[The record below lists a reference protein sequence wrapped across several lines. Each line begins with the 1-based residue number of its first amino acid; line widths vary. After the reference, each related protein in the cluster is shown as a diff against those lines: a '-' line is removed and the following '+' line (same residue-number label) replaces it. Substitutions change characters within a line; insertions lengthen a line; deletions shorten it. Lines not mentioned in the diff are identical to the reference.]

1 VSGGREAVVIDPVL
15 DYLER
20 ERPAILERL
29 FDLIRIPSVSTDP
42 DHAES
47 MARAKDL
54 LLERLRSMGLSNI
67 QALEAGGHPA
77 VYGEWSTGRG
87 GPTLLIYGHYDVQ
100 PPDPVDRWES
110 PPFEP
115 TIRDGRIYG
124 RGASDDKAP
133 LSIALESLAA
143 FLRVEGRLPLNVK
156 VLLEGEEEL
165 GSPTLGPLFRKWGG
179 LLGAD
184 ALLSADGAM
193 WRNDLVSVNVGSR
206 GNAGFEF
213 TVRTA
218 GKDLHSGRFGGA
230 VPNALHVMAELV
242 AALHTAD
249 GAVAVPGFYQGAR
262 EVDAEQ
268 RRWLAAIPF
277 DDAAFFAAIG
287 VAPHGEPGRST
298 LERLWMRP
306 CLDVNGMWGGYA
318 GPGGKT
324 VIPHEAHA
332 KLTLRIVSGQDPEAI
347 VGRVKDFLASR
358 CPEGVDLSFDADRG
372 SSAAYELAQD
382 LPLLRAVEWALT
394 EAHGS
399 APYRVRIGGTLPIS
413 DIARREL
420 HIDTVT
426 LSFSIAD
433 EDFHAPN
440 EFFRLSSI
448 DTGLRAW
455 TALWRR
461 LDETGL

>member
-1 VSGGREAVVIDPVL
+1 VSDPVL
-15 DYLER
+15 GYLER
-20 ERPAILERL
+20 ERSAILARL
-29 FDLIRIPSVSTDP
+29 FELIRIPSVSTDP
-42 DHAES
+42 GYAEG
-47 MARAKDL
+47 MATARDL
-54 LLERLRSMGLSNI
+54 LLDRLRWMGLSNT

-77 VYGEWSTGRG
+77 VYGEWSTGQD

-100 PPDPVDRWES
+100 PPDPLDLWES

-115 TIRDGRIYG
+115 TVRDERIYG

-133 LSIALESLAA
+133 LSIALESIAA

-184 ALLSADGAM
+184 ALLSADGAA

-218 GKDLHSGRFGGA
+218 DKDLHSGRFGGA
-230 VPNALHVMAELV
+230 VPNALHVMAGLV
-242 AALHTAD
+242 AALHAAD
-249 GAVAVPGFYQGAR
+249 GSVAVPGFYEGAR
-262 EVDAEQ
+262 EVGAEQ

-287 VAPHGEPGRST
+287 VEPRGEPGRST

-306 CLDVNGMWGGYA
+306 CLDVNGMWGGYE

-332 KLTLRIVSGQDPEAI
+332 KLTLRIVPGQDPQAI
-347 VGRVKDFLASR
+347 VRRVKDFLASR
-358 CPEGVDLSFDADRG
+358 CPDGVELGFGADRG
-372 SSAAYELAQD
+372 ASSAYELPPD

-399 APYRVRIGGTLPIS
+399 APHRVRIGGTLPIS

-440 EFFRLSSI
+440 EFFRLSSL
-448 DTGLRAW
+448 DKGLRAW

-461 LDETGL
+461 LDETGI

>member
-1 VSGGREAVVIDPVL
+1 VNDPVL
-15 DYLER
+15 EYLET
-20 ERPAILERL
+20 ERPAIMERL

-42 DHAES
+42 ACAEG
-47 MARAKDL
+47 MARAADFL
-54 LLERLRSMGLSNI
+54 LDRLRSMGLSNV

-77 VYGEWSTGRG
+77 VFGEWSTGQG

-100 PPDPVDRWES
+100 PPDPLELWKS

-115 TIRDGRIYG
+115 TVRDGRIYG
-124 RGASDDKAP
+124 RGASDDKGP
-133 LSIALESLAA
+133 LSIALESIDA

-165 GSPTLGPLFRKWGG
+165 GSPTLGPLFRKWGD

-184 ALLSADGAM
+184 ALLSADGAA

-218 GKDLHSGRFGGA
+218 RKDLHSGRFGGA
-230 VPNALHVMAELV
+230 VPNALHVIAGLV
-242 AALHTAD
+242 AALHAAD
-249 GAVAVPGFYQGAR
+249 GSVAVPGFYEGAR
-262 EVDAEQ
+262 EVSAEQ
-268 RRWLAAIPF
+268 RRSLAAIPF
-277 DDAAFFAAIG
+277 DDDAFFAAIG
-287 VAPHGEPGRST
+287 VEPRGEPGHST
-298 LERLWMRP
+298 LERLWVRP
-306 CLDVNGMWGGYA
+306 CLDVNGMWGGYS

-324 VIPHEAHA
+324 VIPHQAHA
-332 KLTLRIVSGQDPEAI
+332 KLTLRTVPGQDPEAM
-347 VGRVKDFLASR
+347 VARVREFLASR
-358 CPEGVDLSFDADRG
+358 CPAGVELSFAADRG
-372 SSAAYELAQD
+372 ASSAYELPRD
-382 LPLLRAVEWALT
+382 LPLLHAVEWALA

-399 APYRVRIGGTLPIS
+399 APYRVGIGGTLPIS
-413 DIARREL
+413 DIVRREL

-440 EFFRLSSI
+440 EFFRVSSI
-448 DTGLRAW
+448 DKGLRAW
-455 TALWRR
+455 TAVWRR

>member
-1 VSGGREAVVIDPVL
+1 MSDPVL
-15 DYLER
+15 DDLQT
-20 ERPAILERL
+20 ERPAIRERL
-29 FDLIRIPSVSTDP
+29 FDLIRTPSVSTDP
-42 DHAES
+42 AYAEG
-47 MARAKDL
+47 MARAVEL
-54 LLERLRSMGLSNI
+54 LLGRLRSMGLSNV
-67 QALEAGGHPA
+67 QTLEAGGHPA
-77 VYGEWSTGRG
+77 VYGEWSTGQR

-100 PPDPVDRWES
+100 PPDPLELWES

-115 TIRDGRIYG
+115 TVRDERIYG
-124 RGASDDKAP
+124 RGASDDKGP
-133 LSIALESLAA
+133 VCIALESIDA

-165 GSPTLGPLFRKWGG
+165 GSPTLGPLFRKWRE

-184 ALLSADGAM
+184 ALLSADGAT

-218 GKDLHSGRFGGA
+218 DKDLHSGRFGGA
-230 VPNALHVMAELV
+230 VPNALHVIADLV
-242 AALHTAD
+242 AALHAED
-249 GAVAVPGFYQGAR
+249 GSVAVPGFYEDAL
-262 EVDAEQ
+262 EVSAE
-268 RRWLAAIPF
+268 RRSSLAAIPF
-277 DDAAFFAAIG
+277 DGGAFFAAIG
-287 VAPHGEPGRST
+287 AEPHGEPGRST

-332 KLTLRIVSGQDPEAI
+332 KVTLRTVPGQDPEAI
-347 VGRVKDFLASR
+347 MGRVKDFLASR
-358 CPEGVDLSFDADRG
+358 RPDGVELRFGADRG
-372 SSAAYELAQD
+372 FSSAYELPED
-382 LPLLRAVEWALT
+382 TPLLHAVEWALT

-399 APYRVRIGGTLPIS
+399 TPHRVGIGGTLPIS

-426 LSFSIAD
+426 FSFSTAD

-448 DTGLRAW
+448 DKGLRAW

-461 LDETGL
+461 LGETGI

>member
-1 VSGGREAVVIDPVL
+1 MSDPVL

-20 ERPAILERL
+20 ERPTIMERL
-29 FDLIRIPSVSTDP
+29 FDLIRIPSVSADP
-42 DHAES
+42 AYAEG
-47 MARAKDL
+47 MVQAKDL
-54 LLERLRSMGLSNI
+54 LLGRLRSMGLSNI

-77 VYGEWSTGRG
+77 VYGEWSTGQG

-100 PPDPVDRWES
+100 PPDPLELWES

-115 TIRDGRIYG
+115 TVRDERIYG
-124 RGASDDKAP
+124 RGASDDKGP
-133 LSIALESLAA
+133 SSIALESIDA

-165 GSPTLGPLFRKWGG
+165 GSPTLGPIFRKWGE

-184 ALLSADGAM
+184 ALLSADGAT

-230 VPNALHVMAELV
+230 VPNALHVMADLV
-242 AALHTAD
+242 AALHTPD
-249 GAVAVPGFYQGAR
+249 GSVTVPGFYEGAR
-262 EVDAEQ
+262 EVSAEQ
-268 RRWLAAIPF
+268 RRSLAAIPF

-287 VAPHGEPGRST
+287 VEPRGEPGRST

-332 KLTLRIVSGQDPEAI
+332 KLTLRIVPEQDPEAI

-358 CPEGVDLSFDADRG
+358 CPEGVELSFGADRG
-372 SSAAYELAQD
+372 ASSAYELPQD
-382 LPLLRAVEWALT
+382 LPLLHAVEWALT

-399 APYRVRIGGTLPIS
+399 APYRVGVGGTLPIS

-448 DTGLRAW
+448 DKGLHAW

-461 LDETGL
+461 LDETGI